1 MGQRGKQRLA
11 RCSNTTPET
20 EPNRTSEPRS
30 RTHQQPINAMASE
43 GADQKQELKRLGFL
57 YDYAAVATDLS
68 AKYYELVKKQAPTT
82 LSPGIETLEGAIK
95 SYGAPIV
102 SKVQDIGPKVVSE
115 ADKRVDGIVGRAN
128 GVYENVT
135 KYTSS
140 ENIKVFKKTRE
151 EYLKQIET
159 LLEELKTKGFQ
170 GSMTDV
176 MALINGMKDTVV
188 KEGIKRV
195 DSAKSTPLYAKTYNT
210 SVEYLTKAQDRHLQA
225 RHLPPR
231 GRQVQ
236 GLPPRDQ
243 GHHHRHPV
251 RREGRAL
258 RGDHTPEPQAR
269 LHLKRH
275 RTSERERE
283 RGGERRRDQDLE
295 NRPTDGKI

>member
-1 MGQRGKQRLA
+1 MG
-11 RCSNTTPET
+11 TTPET
-20 EPNRTSEPRS
+20 EHEREPRS
-30 RTHQQPINAMASE
+30 RTNNRRITAMASE

-128 GVYENVT
+128 GVYENET

-176 MALINGMKDTVV
+176 MAL
-188 KEGIKRV
+188 
-195 DSAKSTPLYAKTYNT
+195 
-210 SVEYLTKAQDRHLQA
+210 TKAQETAIFKRVISLLEDIKSKDYPLVTKAITIATPYVEKAAPYVETTLQN
-225 RHLPPR
+225 LK
-231 GRQVQ
+231 
-236 GLPPRDQ
+236 
-243 GHHHRHPV
+243 PV
-251 RREGRAL
+251 S
-258 RGDHTPEPQAR
+258 T
-269 LHLKRH
+269 
-275 RTSERERE
+275 
-283 RGGERRRDQDLE
+283 
-295 NRPTDGKI
+295 

>member
-1 MGQRGKQRLA
+1 MGRGKQRLA

-57 YDYAAVATDLS
+57 YDYAAVAT
-68 AKYYELVKKQAPTT
+68 A

-210 SVEYLTKAQDRHLQA
+210 SVEYLTKAQETAIFKRVISLLEDVRSKDYPLVTKAITIATPYVEKAAPYVETTLQN
-225 RHLPPR
+225 LK
-231 GRQVQ
+231 
-236 GLPPRDQ
+236 
-243 GHHHRHPV
+243 PV
-251 RREGRAL
+251 S
-258 RGDHTPEPQAR
+258 T
-269 LHLKRH
+269 
-275 RTSERERE
+275 
-283 RGGERRRDQDLE
+283 
-295 NRPTDGKI
+295 

>member
-1 MGQRGKQRLA
+1 MGQPPKPNANANPAHA
-11 RCSNTTPET
+11 RTN
-20 EPNRTSEPRS
+20 NRRIT
-30 RTHQQPINAMASE
+30 AMASE

-140 ENIKVFKKTRE
+140 ENIKAFKKTRE

-159 LLEELKTKGFQ
+159 LLEDLKAKGLQ
-170 GSMTDV
+170 GSVTEV
-176 MALINGMKDTVV
+176 MNFVNGLKDTVV

-195 DSAKSTPLYAKTYNT
+195 DSAKATPTYAKTYSKVTETLSMAAPT
-210 SVEYLTKAQDRHLQA
+210 S
-225 RHLPPR
+225 
-231 GRQVQ
+231 
-236 GLPPRDQ
+236 
-243 GHHHRHPV
+243 
-251 RREGRAL
+251 
-258 RGDHTPEPQAR
+258 
-269 LHLKRH
+269 
-275 RTSERERE
+275 RT
-283 RGGERRRDQDLE
+283 RRRPPSTRRLSPSW
-295 NRPTDGKI
+295 RI

>member
-1 MGQRGKQRLA
+1 MGERQATA
-11 RCSNTTPET
+11 RRFSNTTPET
-20 EPNRTSEPRS
+20 ERREPRS
-30 RTHQQPINAMASE
+30 RTHQQTEAITAMASE

-210 SVEYLTKAQDRHLQA
+210 SVEYLTKAQETAIFKRVISLLEDIKSKDYPLVTKAITIATPYVEKAAPYVETTLQN
-225 RHLPPR
+225 LK
-231 GRQVQ
+231 
-236 GLPPRDQ
+236 
-243 GHHHRHPV
+243 PV
-251 RREGRAL
+251 S
-258 RGDHTPEPQAR
+258 T
-269 LHLKRH
+269 
-275 RTSERERE
+275 
-283 RGGERRRDQDLE
+283 
-295 NRPTDGKI
+295 

>member
-1 MGQRGKQRLA
+1 
-11 RCSNTTPET
+11 
-20 EPNRTSEPRS
+20 
-30 RTHQQPINAMASE
+30 MASE

-195 DSAKSTPLYAKTYNT
+195 DSANHPMQKTWMILGYDT
-210 SVEYLTKAQDRHLQA
+210 AWVPPHCGMVPSGLEEDCVFDPRRISV
-225 RHLPPR
+225 
-231 GRQVQ
+231 
-236 GLPPRDQ
+236 
-243 GHHHRHPV
+243 V
-251 RREGRAL
+251 RRVRVW
-258 RGDHTPEPQAR
+258 
-269 LHLKRH
+269 
-275 RTSERERE
+275 
-283 RGGERRRDQDLE
+283 
-295 NRPTDGKI
+295 I

>member
-1 MGQRGKQRLA
+1 MGREASNGSRAVAKQPPKPNANANPAHA
-11 RCSNTTPET
+11 RTN
-20 EPNRTSEPRS
+20 NRRIT
-30 RTHQQPINAMASE
+30 AMASE

-140 ENIKVFKKTRE
+140 ENIKV
-151 EYLKQIET
+151 LKQIET

-188 KEGIKRV
+188 KEGIKPK
-195 DSAKSTPLYAKTYNT
+195 DYPL
-210 SVEYLTKAQDRHLQA
+210 VTKAITIA
-225 RHLPPR
+225 
-231 GRQVQ
+231 
-236 GLPPRDQ
+236 
-243 GHHHRHPV
+243 
-251 RREGRAL
+251 
-258 RGDHTPEPQAR
+258 TPYVEKAAP
-269 LHLKRH
+269 
-275 RTSERERE
+275 
-283 RGGERRRDQDLE
+283 
-295 NRPTDGKI
+295 